1 MADNSTLVRLLR
13 QLVVESDHFV
23 DLFGAWHGL
32 HRTDMNAL
40 VLIMDADR
48 RGTPLSPG
56 RLAEAMHLSASATT
70 SVLDRLE
77 SSGHVERARSTAD
90 RRKVELRVHD
100 KALDLGRRFFAP
112 LSGAYTSA
120 WASFSDDER
129 ATIARF
135 LTASI
140 DATVAVRGEIAG
152 SPTDD

>member
-23 DLFGAWHGL
+23 GLFGEWHGL

-77 SSGHVERARSTAD
+77 SSGHVERARSTTD

-112 LSGAYTSA
+112 LNSAYTAA
-120 WASFSDDER
+120 WEAFSDEEK

-135 LTASI
+135 LLASI
-140 DATVAVRGEIAG
+140 EATAAVRGEIAV
-152 SPTDD
+152 SPGDR

>member
-1 MADNSTLVRLLR
+1 MADNTTLVRLLR

-23 DLFGAWHGL
+23 GLFGEWHGL

-40 VLIMDADR
+40 VLVMDADR
-48 RGTPLSPG
+48 RGTPLSPS

-77 SSGHVERARSTAD
+77 SSGHVQRARSTTD
-90 RRKVELRVHD
+90 RRKVELRVND

-112 LSGAYTSA
+112 LSGAYTAA
-120 WASFSDDER
+120 WESFSDEEK

-140 DATVAVRGEIAG
+140 DATVAVRAEIAG
-152 SPTDD
+152 SPTDR